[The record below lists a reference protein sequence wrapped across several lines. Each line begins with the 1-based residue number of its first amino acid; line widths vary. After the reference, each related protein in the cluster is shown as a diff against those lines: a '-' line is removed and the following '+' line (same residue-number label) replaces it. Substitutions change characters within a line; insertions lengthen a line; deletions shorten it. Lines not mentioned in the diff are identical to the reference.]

1 MLVLMSGE
9 YITFVYG
16 LENTNLRKKM
26 GRISKEKKEML
37 NISELMQDFREN
49 TNVLYQNIA
58 ETRRLYE
65 LLMPSLK
72 KSEAVKMKQLK
83 SQQIYESVLNV
94 LR

>member
-1 MLVLMSGE
+1 VDKNIQIGEKRWEGLV
-9 YITFVYG
+9 
-16 LENTNLRKKM
+16 
-26 GRISKEKKEML
+26 KEKKDEL
-37 NISELMQDFREN
+37 NMSELIQDYRGN

-58 ETRRLYE
+58 ETRRLSE

-83 SQQIYESVLNV
+83 SQKIYESLLNI

>member
-1 MLVLMSGE
+1 VDKNIQNGEKRWEGLV
-9 YITFVYG
+9 
-16 LENTNLRKKM
+16 
-26 GRISKEKKEML
+26 KEKKDEL
-37 NISELMQDFREN
+37 NMSELIQDYRGN

-58 ETRRLYE
+58 ETRRLSE

-83 SQQIYESVLNV
+83 SQKIYESLLNI